1 MFSLCKT
8 IPSVLTLT
16 VGDKETFFTLVSF
29 LIVSDFSEN
38 LAYTVRAYSIVSF
51 LPTFLLYSAS

>member
-16 VGDKETFFTLVSF
+16 AGDKETFFTLVSF